1 MIPSHRLT
9 RTPHNSTLSFMG
21 HHNQKGHDYDAL
33 HRYWEASHQSASPIF
48 SFRTRLVR
56 DLMPAGGEGKVALD
70 AGCGTGVYT
79 KELLERGYNV
89 DAFDGS
95 PYAVDF
101 LESELTSAQRAA
113 FRAQV
118 CDLFSY
124 EPERGPYDLIIF
136 SEVLEHIPDDTAAL
150 YRLVGMLADNGLLL
164 LTVPLGPELYGAEDR
179 FSGHERRYR
188 LTELRGRIQRANLK
202 PISVQVYGFPLLY
215 LYLFA
220 KKLLLKESDLEQV
233 SQQIRSSQS
242 KKQVLRSIMKVLIG
256 IDRLFMWTKKGIG
269 VVLLAK
275 KITLGRANNE
285 VSAAE
290 ISLNQETDIEK
301 QDQ

>member
-136 SEVLEHIPDDTAAL
+136 SEVLEHIQDDTAAL
-150 YRLVGMLADNGLLL
+150 HRLVSMLADTGLFL

-179 FSGHERRYR
+179 FSGHVRRYR
-188 LTELRGRIQRANLK
+188 LKELKGQLQKANLK
-202 PISVQVYGFPLLY
+202 PLSMHVYGFPMFY
-215 LYLFA
+215 LYLLA
-220 KKLLLKESDLEQV
+220 KKLYLRESDLQQV
-233 SQQIRSSQS
+233 NQQFRFSSG
-242 KKQVLRSIMKVLIG
+242 KKHALRSVTKASIG

-269 VVLLAK
+269 VVLLAEK
-275 KITLGRANNE
+275 K
-285 VSAAE
+285 
-290 ISLNQETDIEK
+290 
-301 QDQ
+301 